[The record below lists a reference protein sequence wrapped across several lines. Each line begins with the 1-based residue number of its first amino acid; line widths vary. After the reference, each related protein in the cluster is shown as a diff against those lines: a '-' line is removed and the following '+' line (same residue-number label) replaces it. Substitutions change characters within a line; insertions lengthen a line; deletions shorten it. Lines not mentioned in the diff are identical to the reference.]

1 MTSLILERAE
11 ELYGQLRWINGPIRN
26 YPGVNVRN
34 GAEFIE
40 LLDRSVAEWSVKV
53 ITGAS
58 IETVDCVSQTVSLA
72 DGRVYTGEAIFIAT
86 GIRRRTLG
94 VPGELEFQGKGILRS
109 GTGEREMVKGKRVVV
124 VGGGDAAAENAL
136 LLSEHAERVLLVHR
150 RNRLTARKEFQDRIF
165 STPNIELVLES
176 EIARIGG
183 TDRIKWVDIKSR
195 IGDRSRIEA
204 EYLIARIGVT
214 PNTEVLNSQLAT
226 DSQGYIL
233 VDQLGKTNIE
243 GVYAIGDVANP
254 ISPTIATAVGMG
266 ATAAKSAFSL
276 LASSKTV

>member
-1 MTSLILERAE
+1 
-11 ELYGQLRWINGPIRN
+11 
-26 YPGVNVRN
+26 
-34 GAEFIE
+34 
-40 LLDRSVAEWSVKV
+40 
-53 ITGAS
+53 
-58 IETVDCVSQTVSLA
+58 
-72 DGRVYTGEAIFIAT
+72 
-86 GIRRRTLG
+86 
-94 VPGELEFQGKGILRS
+94 
-109 GTGEREMVKGKRVVV
+109 MVKGKRVVV